1 MKKLICLCL
10 AFFVALL
17 MLIIFNINGYYNLV
31 IIPLLSFIFFVI
43 GNSIITPKLED
54 KIYNFFK

>member
-1 MKKLICLCL
+1 MKKLICLYL

-17 MLIIFNINGYYNLV
+17 MLIIFNINPYYNLV

-43 GNSIITPKLED
+43 GNLIITPKLED

>member
-17 MLIIFNINGYYNLV
+17 MLIIFNINPYYNLV

-43 GNSIITPKLED
+43 GNLIITPKLED